1 MCASWRKFMDPK
13 NITHTYTHLENY
25 TLKKRCR
32 KRYIYIVIYTAV
44 DFVSQVRQCHGHCR
58 NIHTHSHI
66 FSIEF
71 HLNQDDIEFCVKFV
85 RLSMCEMVNNFS
97 LFSVTFWM
105 VCIVHPCWI
114 DVCMSVKRCI
124 HAMNSDYRNAL
135 VIVSWGESPSF
146 CFAHILRTQLH
157 TWYKNGKKKHHH
169 RDSNSHHYST

>member
-1 MCASWRKFMDPK
+1 MPHEGNLWIQKIKHIHTHIWKTTHWK
-13 NITHTYTHLENY
+13 NEVGND
-25 TLKKRCR
+25 
-32 KRYIYIVIYTAV
+32 IYIVIYTAV

-146 CFAHILRTQLH
+146 CFAHIIRTQLH
-157 TWYKNGKKKHHH
+157 TWYQNGKKKHHH